1 MYIMYCNVYKY
12 NICICKK
19 GRRKG
24 KVDIYVY
31 VYYDVV

>member
-1 MYIMYCNVYKY
+1 MYCNVYKY
-12 NICICKK
+12 NICKK